1 MDRREYVNGVLA
13 CIGYNLQA
21 AEMLDVSD
29 YFLDTVLMMHSV
41 AKVVT
46 DAVATHATAH
56 HLDDSVFVHRDVA
69 VVKRWTGGEASY
81 GIHSLRAENSTYVL
95 YRLESGALLLPT
107 DRERDKIHRKV
118 TDDVYF
124 LGMDPTTK
132 ACVVYEVNALDPA
145 PDPKEFFEAAVQMM
159 IDAAGGDARAQLEE
173 CKRAKAEVEAR
184 LATQIDL
191 ARVEAAKLSA
201 SEHDRMAL
209 WARLQESPDAAG
221 GDARAQLEE
230 CKRAK
235 AEVEARLATQID
247 IARVE
252 AAKLHAS
259 EQDKVALVTRLQ
271 ESRKRVEMLEI
282 RLRDSHNAS
291 TGISTYAWNYGL
303 PYKISPVE
311 SSTLS
316 IRAQASRES
325 LFSKNANVVYITGNL
340 DYPVLAG
347 HTFTGKNP
355 TDDDKWPLFDDLA
368 SHFHKFGLLTIHDRT
383 WPQAWLHGCV
393 LANAKRFPLVVADKP
408 LFVPDRVDVRM
419 MEFPDDRVTLLSGAD
434 SASGSNEGTF
444 RAVAADAELVDGAAS
459 RPSVVAYYIPNANV
473 CQALLRAIHV
483 MASSSRVVDALS
495 LTPCCVLEPSLFTI
509 SPLYTGTS
517 APVGKRH
524 KRAREAD

>member
-184 LATQIDL
+184 LATQID
-191 ARVEAAKLSA
+191 
-201 SEHDRMAL
+201 
-209 WARLQESPDAAG
+209 
-221 GDARAQLEE
+221 
-230 CKRAK
+230 
-235 AEVEARLATQID
+235 

-347 HTFTGKNP
+347 HTFTGENP